1 MLIEIGSHQQLKTS
15 EKRNNNM
22 TSTITT
28 TTVCV
33 GCNKLDGYISIIYV
47 DKETKEYKAE
57 CAHCKNVFTT
67 TFEPTTQQNFGN
79 KIDEELEQEQIK
91 ALLEGSKYLFLPDAD
106 DKDVILAFRVM
117 LENGEEPTNKE
128 AFNSMYH
135 CVISNSVHEFE
146 TNDLHE
152 LLDRPDDLYYDYG
165 VGSDCETIEWLDIN
179 IDVRY
184 LYLINNTFYYYV
196 G

>member
-1 MLIEIGSHQQLKTS
+1 MNS
-15 EKRNNNM
+15 
-22 TSTITT
+22 
-28 TTVCV
+28 TVCLE
-33 GCNKLDGYISIIYV
+33 CNKQDGYFSKIYV

-57 CAHCKNVFTT
+57 CAHCKKVFTT
-67 TFEPTTQQNFGN
+67 TFEPTTQQNFCN

-91 ALLEGSKYLFLPDAD
+91 TLLEGLTYLFLPDAD

-117 LENGEEPTNKE
+117 LESGEEPTNKE
-128 AFNSMYH
+128 AFYSTYH

-152 LLDRPDDLYYDYG
+152 LLERPDDLYYDYG
-165 VGSDCETIEWLDIN
+165 EGGDCETIEWFDIN